1 MVLILNGQERGEG
14 RSNSPFDQ
22 VDSGLALI
30 FFWAMNYVEKLLDGV
45 HSVLNINAATFS
57 GSIDVIAVEQQDGT
71 HPSVSSCFDQGRG
84 I

>member
-1 MVLILNGQERGEG
+1 MVKTEARAGRIPLSIKLIRVW
-14 RSNSPFDQ
+14 RS
-22 VDSGLALI
+22 
-30 FFWAMNYVEKLLDGV
+30 FFRAMNYVEKLLDGV